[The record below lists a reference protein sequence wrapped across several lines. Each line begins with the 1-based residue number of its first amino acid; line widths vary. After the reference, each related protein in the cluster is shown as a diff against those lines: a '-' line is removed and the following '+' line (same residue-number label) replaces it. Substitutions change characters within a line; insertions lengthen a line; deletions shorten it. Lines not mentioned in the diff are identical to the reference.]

1 MKNDATARAKF
12 MSKYLH
18 INLVISALISYYF
31 HVYKSLQS
39 ELKFFWSAVY
49 TF

>member
-18 INLVISALISYYF
+18 INLVISAPISYYF

-39 ELKFFWSAVY
+39 E
-49 TF
+49 